1 MSDQW
6 LTENWAQIMGGADE
20 LLNDVRH
27 NAAEVQNET
36 ITALLRRAEQQRTA
50 TEDALRAFGDQRHG
64 LLQTLDELQRELAVA
79 GHPLRGEVS

>member
-20 LLNDVRH
+20 LLDDVRH
-27 NAAEVQNET
+27 NAAEVDNET
-36 ITALLRRAEQQRTA
+36 IAALLQQAEQQRAA
-50 TEDALRAFGDQRHG
+50 TEEALRAFGNQRHA
-64 LLQTLDELQRELAVA
+64 LLQTLDDLQRELAVA